1 MRLLYIHSEI
11 RKPIGN
17 IYFAGTETATK
28 WPGYMDG
35 AVEAGER
42 AAREV
47 LHARGKIPASQI
59 WIEEPVNKV
68 RSSWSYNML

>member
-1 MRLLYIHSEI
+1 M
-11 RKPIGN
+11 
-17 IYFAGTETATK
+17 YFAGTETAIK

-59 WIEEPVNKV
+59 WLDEPVNKV
-68 RSSWSYNML
+68 RL